1 MDKRIQKKYD
11 KEIEDFIFE
20 ITVLFFVIN
29 GQEYRQCPSYAP
41 TTIKQLL
48 EHAEGLGKIL
58 ASNSKQYVNVY
69 QYMKNDQMFQTSSLG
84 WALCETILS
93 YFKSEQDLDKSLEEK
108 ESKGVLKEAYL
119 SNLGGRMCIGGE
131 PNQIPMQ
138 MGLIPT
144 KTYKRVKKTQKSI
157 VSGQNVPEGEVVE
170 EKVVSEIINEDGTKK
185 VIIKKTVHH
194 KK

>member
-1 MDKRIQKKYD
+1 
-11 KEIEDFIFE
+11 
-20 ITVLFFVIN
+20 
-29 GQEYRQCPSYAP
+29 
-41 TTIKQLL
+41 
-48 EHAEGLGKIL
+48 
-58 ASNSKQYVNVY
+58 
-69 QYMKNDQMFQTSSLG
+69 
-84 WALCETILS
+84 
-93 YFKSEQDLDKSLEEK
+93 
-108 ESKGVLKEAYL
+108 
-119 SNLGGRMCIGGE
+119 MCIGGE

-194 KK
+194 KKWNSDNVIFLFRTFLTIYLVFKN